1 MKMILFNQ
9 NPMITKLLESVSK
22 KLELSIENFNHYQEL
37 SVRLKEDPEW
47 LLIADDECLE
57 KLDQVDWLELKEII
71 SQNKNSVCMYKKGN
85 EAQPFLEGFEMKI
98 KKPFLPTEMLKV
110 LQKKL
115 GSDMSELEPSQ
126 NLDPT
131 QEVLETNWDELENL
145 GDLEALAKEE
155 PNNEEQLLPT
165 LDAQEEKEEVKETP
179 QKEEKPKDDETQEG
193 DETPKDEEVSKE
205 LETQEK
211 LEIPKEET
219 QEEQVKEQE
228 PIKEET
234 QEIKEEKQEE
244 TQDSPSAQELE
255 AMQELVKEIQENS
268 NENKEETQESAEIPQ
283 DKEIQEVVTE
293 KTQVQELE
301 VPKEKTQESAEALQ
315 ETQAH
320 ELEKQEIAETPQ
332 EKEKQ
337 EIAETPQEKE
347 KQEIAE
353 TPQEKEKQE
362 IAETPQEKEKQE
374 IAETPQEL
382 EIPQA
387 QEKETP
393 QEETQEKETPQEE
406 TQEKET
412 PQEETQ
418 EKETPQE
425 ETQET
430 ETQNQETPPK
440 VQEET
445 KEKTQEDNYESIEDI
460 PEPVMAKA
468 MGEELPFLNEAVAK
482 TPNNENDT
490 ETPKE
495 SDIKTS
501 QEKEESDKTSSPLEL
516 RLNLQDLLKSL
527 NQESLKSLLENKTL
541 SIKIT
546 LEDKKP
552 DA

>member
-37 SVRLKEDPEW
+37 SAHLKKDPEW

-98 KKPFLPTEMLKV
+98 KKPFLPTEVLKI

-115 GSDMSELEPSQ
+115 GSNASELEPSQ

-165 LDAQEEKEEVKETP
+165 LDVQEEKEEIKETPQEEKQEVKETP
-179 QKEEKPKDDETQEG
+179 QEEKPKDDETQES
-193 DETPKDEEVSKE
+193 ETPKDEEVSKE

-219 QEEQVKEQE
+219 QE
-228 PIKEET
+228 
-234 QEIKEEKQEE
+234 IKEEKQEK

-268 NENKEETQESAEIPQ
+268 NGQENKEETQESAEIPQ

-301 VPKEKTQESAEALQ
+301 IPKEKTQESAEVLQ

-320 ELEKQEIAETPQ
+320 EL
-332 EKEKQ
+332 
-337 EIAETPQEKE
+337 
-347 KQEIAE
+347 
-353 TPQEKEKQE
+353 
-362 IAETPQEKEKQE
+362 EKQE

-406 TQEKET
+406 TREIAETPQEKET
-412 PQEETQ
+412 L
-418 EKETPQE
+418 
-425 ETQET
+425 
-430 ETQNQETPPK
+430 
-440 VQEET
+440 
-445 KEKTQEDNYESIEDI
+445 KTQEDHYESIEDI

-482 TPNNENDT
+482 IPNNENDT

-495 SDIKTS
+495 SVTEISKNENATETP

-552 DA
+552 NA

>member
-22 KLELSIENFNHYQEL
+22 KLELPMENFNHYQEL
-37 SVRLKEDPEW
+37 SAHLKKDPEW
-47 LLIADDECLE
+47 ILIADDECLD

-71 SQNKNSVCMYKKGN
+71 SQNKNSVCMYKKGH

-98 KKPFLPTEMLKV
+98 KKPFLPTEVLKI
-110 LQKKL
+110 LQKRL
-115 GSDMSELEPSQ
+115 GFNASELEPNQ

-145 GDLEALAKEE
+145 GDLEALVQEE

-165 LDAQEEKEEVKETP
+165 LNDQEEKEEVKKEEKEEIKETP
-179 QKEEKPKDDETQEG
+179 QEEKPKDDETQEG

-211 LEIPKEET
+211 LEIPKEKT

-234 QEIKEEKQEE
+234 QEIKEEKQEK

-268 NENKEETQESAEIPQ
+268 NGQENKKETQETQETPQDMETQELEIPKEETQEVA
-283 DKEIQEVVTE
+283 E
-293 KTQVQELE
+293 KTQAQGLE
-301 VPKEKTQESAEALQ
+301 IPKEKTQESAEALQ

-332 EKEKQ
+332 EKE
-337 EIAETPQEKE
+337 TPQTQDEK
-347 KQEIAE
+347 
-353 TPQEKEKQE
+353 PQEDHY
-362 IAETPQEKEKQE
+362 ET
-374 IAETPQEL
+374 
-382 EIPQA
+382 
-387 QEKETP
+387 
-393 QEETQEKETPQEE
+393 
-406 TQEKET
+406 
-412 PQEETQ
+412 
-418 EKETPQE
+418 
-425 ETQET
+425 
-430 ETQNQETPPK
+430 
-440 VQEET
+440 
-445 KEKTQEDNYESIEDI
+445 IEDI

-495 SDIKTS
+495 SVTETS
-501 QEKEESDKTSSPLEL
+501 KNENNTETPQEKEESDKTSSPLEL
-516 RLNLQDLLKSL
+516 HLNLQDLLKSL

-552 DA
+552 NA

>member
-22 KLELSIENFNHYQEL
+22 KLELPMENFNHYQEL
-37 SVRLKEDPEW
+37 SAHLKKDPEW

-57 KLDQVDWLELKEII
+57 KLDQADWLELKEII

-98 KKPFLPTEMLKV
+98 KKPFLPTEVLKI

-115 GSDMSELEPSQ
+115 GSNASELEPSQ

-145 GDLEALAKEE
+145 GDLEALVQEE

-165 LDAQEEKEEVKETP
+165 LDAQEEKEEVKQEEKETP
-179 QKEEKPKDDETQEG
+179 QKEKEEIKQEEKETPQKEKEEIKETPQEEEKPKDDETQEG
-193 DETPKDEEVSKE
+193 ETPKDEEVSKE

-228 PIKEET
+228 PIKKET
-234 QEIKEEKQEE
+234 QEIKEEKQEK

-268 NENKEETQESAEIPQ
+268 NDQEDKKETQESAEIPQ

-293 KTQVQELE
+293 KTQAQELE
-301 VPKEKTQESAEALQ
+301 IPKEKTQESAEALQ

-332 EKEKQ
+332 DV
-337 EIAETPQEKE
+337 
-347 KQEIAE
+347 
-353 TPQEKEKQE
+353 
-362 IAETPQEKEKQE
+362 
-374 IAETPQEL
+374 
-382 EIPQA
+382 EIPQS

-393 QEETQEKETPQEE
+393 QEETQEKETPKDESMQESAQNL
-406 TQEKET
+406 QEKET

-418 EKETPQE
+418 E
-425 ETQET
+425 
-430 ETQNQETPPK
+430 
-440 VQEET
+440 
-445 KEKTQEDNYESIEDI
+445 DHYESIEDI

-482 TPNNENDT
+482 IPNNENDT
-490 ETPKE
+490 ETLKE
-495 SDIKTS
+495 SDIKTP

>member
-9 NPMITKLLESVSK
+9 NPMIEKLLESVSK

-37 SVRLKEDPEW
+37 SARLKKDPEW

-98 KKPFLPTEMLKV
+98 KKPFLPTEVLKI

-115 GSDMSELEPSQ
+115 GSNTSEPEPSQ

-179 QKEEKPKDDETQEG
+179 QEEEKEEIKEMPQEEEKPKDDETQEG
-193 DETPKDEEVSKE
+193 ETSKDGEVSKE

-219 QEEQVKEQE
+219 QEEVKEEIKEEVQE
-228 PIKEET
+228 EVKEET

-268 NENKEETQESAEIPQ
+268 NENKEETQENAEIPQ

-293 KTQVQELE
+293 KTQAQELE
-301 VPKEKTQESAEALQ
+301 IPKEKAQESAEALQ

-337 EIAETPQEKE
+337 EDTETPQDV
-347 KQEIAE
+347 EI
-353 TPQEKEKQE
+353 PQSQEKETQE
-362 IAETPQEKEKQE
+362 TQEVVTKKTQV
-374 IAETPQEL
+374 
-382 EIPQA
+382 

-393 QEETQEKETPQEE
+393 
-406 TQEKET
+406 
-412 PQEETQ
+412 
-418 EKETPQE
+418 
-425 ETQET
+425 
-430 ETQNQETPPK
+430 
-440 VQEET
+440 
-445 KEKTQEDNYESIEDI
+445 KTQEDHYESIEDI

-482 TPNNENDT
+482 IPNNENDT

-495 SDIKTS
+495 SVTETS
-501 QEKEESDKTSSPLEL
+501 KNENDTETPQGKEESDKTSSPLEL
-516 RLNLQDLLKSL
+516 CLNLQDLLKNL

-552 DA
+552 NA

>member
-22 KLELSIENFNHYQEL
+22 KLELPMENFNHYQEL
-37 SVRLKEDPEW
+37 STRLKEDPEW

-71 SQNKNSVCMYKKGN
+71 SHNKNSVCMYKKGN

-115 GSDMSELEPSQ
+115 GSNASDLEPSQ

-155 PNNEEQLLPT
+155 PDNEEQLLPT
-165 LDAQEEKEEVKETP
+165 LNDQEEKEEIKEEVKETP
-179 QKEEKPKDDETQEG
+179 QEEEKPKDDETQEG
-193 DETPKDEEVSKE
+193 ETLKDKEVSKE
-205 LETQEK
+205 LEMQEELETPQTQEVA
-211 LEIPKEET
+211 ET
-219 QEEQVKEQE
+219 PQEQEQV
-228 PIKEET
+228 KEET
-234 QEIKEEKQEE
+234 QEIKEEKQEK
-244 TQDSPSAQELE
+244 TQDSPSVQELE

-268 NENKEETQESAEIPQ
+268 NGQENKEETQESAETPQ
-283 DKEIQEVVTE
+283 EEEI
-293 KTQVQELE
+293 
-301 VPKEKTQESAEALQ
+301 PKEKTQESTESLQ

-332 EKEKQ
+332 ELEIPKEEKQ

-347 KQEIAE
+347 M
-353 TPQEKEKQE
+353 
-362 IAETPQEKEKQE
+362 
-374 IAETPQEL
+374 QEL
-382 EIPQA
+382 
-387 QEKETP
+387 ETP
-393 QEETQEKETPQEE
+393 QEETQESAETPQDVENPQENAEIPQEE
-406 TQEKET
+406 AQEKET
-412 PQEETQ
+412 
-418 EKETPQE
+418 
-425 ETQET
+425 
-430 ETQNQETPPK
+430 
-440 VQEET
+440 
-445 KEKTQEDNYESIEDI
+445 QEDHQEDHYESIEDI

-468 MGEELPFLNEAVAK
+468 MGEELPFLNEATAK
-482 TPNNENDT
+482 IPNNENAT

-495 SDIKTS
+495 SDIKTP
-501 QEKEESDKTSSPLEL
+501 QEKEENDKTSSPLEL
-516 RLNLQDLLKSL
+516 RLNLQNLLKSL

>member
-9 NPMITKLLESVSK
+9 NPLITKLLESVSK
-22 KLELSIENFNHYQEL
+22 KLELPMENFNHYQEL
-37 SVRLKEDPEW
+37 SARLKKDPEW

-115 GSDMSELEPSQ
+115 GSNASELEPSQ

-165 LDAQEEKEEVKETP
+165 LNAQEIETPKEETQEEVKKEEVKEMQEEIKEKEKQEVAENP
-179 QKEEKPKDDETQEG
+179 QDEEKPKDDETQG
-193 DETPKDEEVSKE
+193 SVETPKDEEVSKE
-205 LETQEK
+205 LET
-211 LEIPKEET
+211 PKEEA
-219 QEEQVKEQE
+219 QEQE

-234 QEIKEEKQEE
+234 QEIKEEKQEK

-268 NENKEETQESAEIPQ
+268 NEDKKETQESAEISQ

-301 VPKEKTQESAEALQ
+301 IPKEKTQESAEALQ

-332 EKEKQ
+332 E
-337 EIAETPQEKE
+337 
-347 KQEIAE
+347 
-353 TPQEKEKQE
+353 
-362 IAETPQEKEKQE
+362 
-374 IAETPQEL
+374 L

-393 QEETQEKETPQEE
+393 KEETQETQEKETPQ
-406 TQEKET
+406 TQDEK
-412 PQEETQ
+412 PQE
-418 EKETPQE
+418 
-425 ETQET
+425 
-430 ETQNQETPPK
+430 
-440 VQEET
+440 
-445 KEKTQEDNYESIEDI
+445 DHYESIEDI

-468 MGEELPFLNEAVAK
+468 MGEELPFLNEAVVK

-495 SDIKTS
+495 SVTETS
-501 QEKEESDKTSSPLEL
+501 KNENATETPQEKEEIDKTSSPLEL

>member
-9 NPMITKLLESVSK
+9 NPMIAKLLESVSK
-22 KLELSIENFNHYQEL
+22 KLELPMENFNHYQEL
-37 SVRLKEDPEW
+37 SARLKKDPEW

-57 KLDQVDWLELKEII
+57 KLDQVDWLELKEIV

-85 EAQPFLEGFEMKI
+85 EAQPFLEGFEVKM
-98 KKPFLPTEMLKV
+98 KKPFLPTEVLKI

-115 GSDMSELEPSQ
+115 GSNISEPEPSQ

-179 QKEEKPKDDETQEG
+179 QEEKEEVKETPQEEKPKDNETQES
-193 DETPKDEEVSKE
+193 EIPKDEEVSKE
-205 LETQEK
+205 LETQE
-211 LEIPKEET
+211 EVKEEIKEKT
-219 QEEQVKEQE
+219 QEQE

-234 QEIKEEKQEE
+234 QENKEEKQEK
-244 TQDSPSAQELE
+244 TQDSPSTQELE

-268 NENKEETQESAEIPQ
+268 NKDKKETQENAEIPQ

-293 KTQVQELE
+293 KTQAQELE
-301 VPKEKTQESAEALQ
+301 VPKEKTQESTEALQ
-315 ETQAH
+315 ETQAN

-332 EKEKQ
+332 DV
-337 EIAETPQEKE
+337 
-347 KQEIAE
+347 
-353 TPQEKEKQE
+353 
-362 IAETPQEKEKQE
+362 
-374 IAETPQEL
+374 
-382 EIPQA
+382 EIPQV

-393 QEETQEKETPQEE
+393 QEETQEIAETP
-406 TQEKET
+406 QEKET
-412 PQEETQ
+412 PQTQ
-418 EKETPQE
+418 DEKPQE
-425 ETQET
+425 
-430 ETQNQETPPK
+430 
-440 VQEET
+440 
-445 KEKTQEDNYESIEDI
+445 DHYESIEDI

-482 TPNNENDT
+482 TPNNENAT

-495 SDIKTS
+495 SVTETP
-501 QEKEESDKTSSPLEL
+501 QENAKNPQKSDKTSSPLEL

-541 SIKIT
+541 SIKIA

-552 DA
+552 NA

>member
-22 KLELSIENFNHYQEL
+22 KLELSMENFNHYQEL
-37 SVRLKEDPEW
+37 SARLKKDPEW

-85 EAQPFLEGFEMKI
+85 EVQPFLEGFEMKI

-115 GSDMSELEPSQ
+115 GSNASELEPSQ

-165 LDAQEEKEEVKETP
+165 LDVQEEKEEIKEMP
-179 QKEEKPKDDETQEG
+179 QEEEKPKDDETQES
-193 DETPKDEEVSKE
+193 ETPKDEEVSKE

-228 PIKEET
+228 PIKEEM
-234 QEIKEEKQEE
+234 QEIKEEKQEK

-268 NENKEETQESAEIPQ
+268 NGQENKKETQESAEIPQ

-293 KTQVQELE
+293 KTQAQELE
-301 VPKEKTQESAEALQ
+301 IPKEKTQEN
-315 ETQAH
+315 
-320 ELEKQEIAETPQ
+320 AETPQ

-337 EIAETPQEKE
+337 ENAETPQEKE
-347 KQEIAE
+347 KQED
-353 TPQEKEKQE
+353 TG
-362 IAETPQEKEKQE
+362 
-374 IAETPQEL
+374 TPQEL
-382 EIPQA
+382 EIPQVQEKETQETQEVVTEKTQV

-393 QEETQEKETPQEE
+393 
-406 TQEKET
+406 
-412 PQEETQ
+412 
-418 EKETPQE
+418 
-425 ETQET
+425 
-430 ETQNQETPPK
+430 
-440 VQEET
+440 
-445 KEKTQEDNYESIEDI
+445 KTQEDHYESIEDI

-495 SDIKTS
+495 SDIKTPQEKEES
-501 QEKEESDKTSSPLEL
+501 TEFPQEKEESDKTSSPLEL

>member
-22 KLELSIENFNHYQEL
+22 KLELPIENFNHYQEL
-37 SVRLKEDPEW
+37 SAHLKKDPEW

-85 EAQPFLEGFEMKI
+85 EVQPFLEGFEMKI

-115 GSDMSELEPSQ
+115 GSNISELEPSQ

-131 QEVLETNWDELENL
+131 QEVLETNWDELESL

-155 PNNEEQLLPT
+155 PDNEEQLLPT
-165 LDAQEEKEEVKETP
+165 LDAQEEKEEIKETPQEEKEEVKETP
-179 QKEEKPKDDETQEG
+179 QKEEKPKDDETQES
-193 DETPKDEEVSKE
+193 EIPKDEEVSKE

-219 QEEQVKEQE
+219 QEEVKEE
-228 PIKEET
+228 IKEET
-234 QEIKEEKQEE
+234 QENKEEKQEE

-268 NENKEETQESAEIPQ
+268 NGQENKEKTQESAEIPQ

-293 KTQVQELE
+293 KTQAQELE
-301 VPKEKTQESAEALQ
+301 IPKEKTQESAEALQ
-315 ETQAH
+315 ETQAQ
-320 ELEKQEIAETPQ
+320 ELEKQENAETPQ

-337 EIAETPQEKE
+337 EDTG
-347 KQEIAE
+347 
-353 TPQEKEKQE
+353 
-362 IAETPQEKEKQE
+362 
-374 IAETPQEL
+374 TPQEL
-382 EIPQA
+382 EIPQ
-387 QEKETP
+387 
-393 QEETQEKETPQEE
+393 TQEKETPQEE

-412 PQEETQ
+412 PQTQ
-418 EKETPQE
+418 DEKPQE
-425 ETQET
+425 
-430 ETQNQETPPK
+430 
-440 VQEET
+440 
-445 KEKTQEDNYESIEDI
+445 DHYESIEDI

-482 TPNNENDT
+482 IPNNENDT

-495 SDIKTS
+495 SDIKTP

-552 DA
+552 NA

>member
-22 KLELSIENFNHYQEL
+22 KLELPMENFNHYQEL
-37 SVRLKEDPEW
+37 SARLKEDPEW
-47 LLIADDECLE
+47 ILIADDECLE
-57 KLDQVDWLELKEII
+57 KLDQVDWLELKETI

-85 EAQPFLEGFEMKI
+85 EAQPFLEGFEMKM
-98 KKPFLPTEMLKV
+98 KKPFLPTEVLKI

-115 GSDMSELEPSQ
+115 SSNASELEPSQ

-165 LDAQEEKEEVKETP
+165 LNDQEIKEEEKEEVKETP
-179 QKEEKPKDDETQEG
+179 QEEEKPKDDETQEG
-193 DETPKDEEVSKE
+193 ETLKDEEVSKE
-205 LETQEK
+205 LEMQE
-211 LEIPKEET
+211 EVKEE
-219 QEEQVKEQE
+219 E

-234 QEIKEEKQEE
+234 QEIKEEKQEK
-244 TQDSPSAQELE
+244 TQDSPSVQELE

-268 NENKEETQESAEIPQ
+268 NEDKKETQESTETPQEEEIQEETQEAVTETPQTQESTEIPQ
-283 DKEIQEVVTE
+283 DVENQEN
-293 KTQVQELE
+293 
-301 VPKEKTQESAEALQ
+301 AEALQ

-332 EKEKQ
+332 E
-337 EIAETPQEKE
+337 
-347 KQEIAE
+347 
-353 TPQEKEKQE
+353 
-362 IAETPQEKEKQE
+362 
-374 IAETPQEL
+374 L
-382 EIPQA
+382 EIPQV

-393 QEETQEKETPQEE
+393 QEETQEVQE

-412 PQEETQ
+412 PQTQ
-418 EKETPQE
+418 DEKPQE
-425 ETQET
+425 DHYET
-430 ETQNQETPPK
+430 
-440 VQEET
+440 
-445 KEKTQEDNYESIEDI
+445 IEDI

-468 MGEELPFLNEAVAK
+468 MGEELPFLNEAVAETPNSENATETLKESGIK
-482 TPNNENDT
+482 TP
-490 ETPKE
+490 
-495 SDIKTS
+495 

-516 RLNLQDLLKSL
+516 HLNLQDLLKSL

-552 DA
+552 NA

>member
-1 MKMILFNQ
+1 MKTILFNQ

-37 SVRLKEDPEW
+37 SARLKKDPEW

-57 KLDQVDWLELKEII
+57 KLDQVDWLELKETI

-85 EAQPFLEGFEMKI
+85 EKQPFLEGFEMKI
-98 KKPFLPTEMLKV
+98 KKPFLPTEVLKI

-115 GSDMSELEPSQ
+115 GSNASELEPSQ

-131 QEVLETNWDELENL
+131 QEVLETNWDELESL

-165 LDAQEEKEEVKETP
+165 LNTQEEAQEKEIKEEKQEVKETP
-179 QKEEKPKDDETQEG
+179 QEEKPKDDETQES
-193 DETPKDEEVSKE
+193 ETPKDEEVSKE

-211 LEIPKEET
+211 LEIPKEEV
-219 QEEQVKEQE
+219 QEEVKEE
-228 PIKEET
+228 IKEET
-234 QEIKEEKQEE
+234 QENKEEKQEE

-268 NENKEETQESAEIPQ
+268 NGQENKEKTQESAEIPQ

-293 KTQVQELE
+293 KTQAQELE
-301 VPKEKTQESAEALQ
+301 IPKEKTQESTESLQ

-332 EKEKQ
+332 E
-337 EIAETPQEKE
+337 
-347 KQEIAE
+347 
-353 TPQEKEKQE
+353 
-362 IAETPQEKEKQE
+362 
-374 IAETPQEL
+374 L
-382 EIPQA
+382 EIPQS

-393 QEETQEKETPQEE
+393 QEETQEKETPQ
-406 TQEKET
+406 TQDEK
-412 PQEETQ
+412 PQE
-418 EKETPQE
+418 
-425 ETQET
+425 
-430 ETQNQETPPK
+430 
-440 VQEET
+440 
-445 KEKTQEDNYESIEDI
+445 DHYESIEDI

-468 MGEELPFLNEAVAK
+468 MGEELPFLNESVAK
-482 TPNNENDT
+482 IPNNENDT

-495 SDIKTS
+495 NGTETS
-501 QEKEESDKTSSPLEL
+501 KNENATETPQEKKESDKTSSPLEL

>member
-9 NPMITKLLESVSK
+9 NPMIAKLLESVSK

-37 SVRLKEDPEW
+37 SARLKGDPEW

-85 EAQPFLEGFEMKI
+85 ESQPFLEGFEMKI
-98 KKPFLPTEMLKV
+98 KKPFLPTEVLKI

-115 GSDMSELEPSQ
+115 GSNASELEPSQ

-131 QEVLETNWDELENL
+131 QEILETNWDELENL
-145 GDLEALAKEE
+145 GDLEALVKEE

-165 LDAQEEKEEVKETP
+165 LNDQEEKEEIKETP
-179 QKEEKPKDDETQEG
+179 QKEEKPKDDETQES
-193 DETPKDEEVSKE
+193 ETPKDEEVSKE

-219 QEEQVKEQE
+219 QEQE

-268 NENKEETQESAEIPQ
+268 NGQENKEKTQESAEIPQ

-293 KTQVQELE
+293 KTQAQELE
-301 VPKEKTQESAEALQ
+301 IPKEKTQESAEALQ
-315 ETQAH
+315 ETQAQELEIPKEKTQESAEALQETQAQ
-320 ELEKQEIAETPQ
+320 ELEKQENAETPQ

-337 EIAETPQEKE
+337 EDTG
-347 KQEIAE
+347 
-353 TPQEKEKQE
+353 
-362 IAETPQEKEKQE
+362 
-374 IAETPQEL
+374 TPQEL
-382 EIPQA
+382 EIPQV
-387 QEKETP
+387 
-393 QEETQEKETPQEE
+393 
-406 TQEKET
+406 
-412 PQEETQ
+412 Q

-430 ETQNQETPPK
+430 QEKEMPQTQD
-440 VQEET
+440 
-445 KEKTQEDNYESIEDI
+445 EKPQEDHYESIEDI

-495 SDIKTS
+495 SVTETS
-501 QEKEESDKTSSPLEL
+501 KNENATETPQEKEESDKTSSPLEL

-552 DA
+552 NA

>member
-22 KLELSIENFNHYQEL
+22 KLELSMEDFNRYQEL
-37 SVRLKEDPEW
+37 STRLKEEPEW
-47 LLIADDECLE
+47 ILIADDECLE

-98 KKPFLPTEMLKV
+98 KKPFLPTEILKI

-115 GSDMSELEPSQ
+115 GSNMSELEPSQ

-145 GDLEALAKEE
+145 GDLEALTQEE

-165 LDAQEEKEEVKETP
+165 LNAQEEKEEIKEEEKEEIKETP
-179 QKEEKPKDDETQEG
+179 QEEEKPKDDETQEG
-193 DETPKDEEVSKE
+193 ETLKDEEVSKE
-205 LETQEK
+205 LETQEES
-211 LEIPKEET
+211 EISEEET
-219 QEEQVKEQE
+219 QEQVKEQE

-234 QEIKEEKQEE
+234 QENKEEKQEK

-268 NENKEETQESAEIPQ
+268 NGQEDKKETQESTETQQETPQ
-283 DKEIQEVVTE
+283 DIE
-293 KTQVQELE
+293 VQE
-301 VPKEKTQESAEALQ
+301 S
-315 ETQAH
+315 
-320 ELEKQEIAETPQ
+320 AETPQ
-332 EKEKQ
+332 E
-337 EIAETPQEKE
+337 TPQK
-347 KQEIAE
+347 
-353 TPQEKEKQE
+353 
-362 IAETPQEKEKQE
+362 
-374 IAETPQEL
+374 L
-382 EIPQA
+382 EA
-387 QEKETP
+387 QK
-393 QEETQEKETPQEE
+393 
-406 TQEKET
+406 
-412 PQEETQ
+412 
-418 EKETPQE
+418 
-425 ETQET
+425 
-430 ETQNQETPPK
+430 
-440 VQEET
+440 
-445 KEKTQEDNYESIEDI
+445 DHYESIEDI
-460 PEPVMAKA
+460 PEPVMAQA
-468 MGEELPFLNEAVAK
+468 MGEELPFLNESVAK

-495 SDIKTS
+495 SVIKTP

-516 RLNLQDLLKSL
+516 HLNLQDLLKSL

>member
-9 NPMITKLLESVSK
+9 NPMIAKLLESVSK

-37 SVRLKEDPEW
+37 SAHLKKDPEW

-115 GSDMSELEPSQ
+115 GSNASELEPSQ

-145 GDLEALAKEE
+145 GDLETLAKEE

-165 LDAQEEKEEVKETP
+165 LNDQEEKEEVKETP
-179 QKEEKPKDDETQEG
+179 QEEKKPKDDETQES
-193 DETPKDEEVSKE
+193 ETPKDKEVSKE
-205 LETQEK
+205 LETQEN
-211 LEIPKEET
+211 
-219 QEEQVKEQE
+219 
-228 PIKEET
+228 
-234 QEIKEEKQEE
+234 KEEKQEK
-244 TQDSPSAQELE
+244 TQDSPSTQELE

-268 NENKEETQESAEIPQ
+268 NGQENKEETQESAEIPQ

-293 KTQVQELE
+293 KTQAQELE
-301 VPKEKTQESAEALQ
+301 IPKEKTQESAEALQ

-332 EKEKQ
+332 DV
-337 EIAETPQEKE
+337 
-347 KQEIAE
+347 
-353 TPQEKEKQE
+353 
-362 IAETPQEKEKQE
+362 
-374 IAETPQEL
+374 

-387 QEKETP
+387 QEKETL
-393 QEETQEKETPQEE
+393 
-406 TQEKET
+406 
-412 PQEETQ
+412 
-418 EKETPQE
+418 
-425 ETQET
+425 
-430 ETQNQETPPK
+430 
-440 VQEET
+440 
-445 KEKTQEDNYESIEDI
+445 KTQEDHYESIEDI
-460 PEPVMAKA
+460 PEPVMAKV
-468 MGEELPFLNEAVAK
+468 MGEELPFLNEAVAE
-482 TPNNENDT
+482 TPNSENAT

-495 SDIKTS
+495 SVTEISKNENATETP
-501 QEKEESDKTSSPLEL
+501 QEKEGSDKTSNPLEL
-516 RLNLQDLLKSL
+516 HLNLQDLLKSL

-552 DA
+552 NA

>member
-22 KLELSIENFNHYQEL
+22 KLELSMEDFNRYQEL
-37 SVRLKEDPEW
+37 STRLKEEPEW
-47 LLIADDECLE
+47 ILIADDECLE

-98 KKPFLPTEMLKV
+98 KKPFLPTEVLKI

-115 GSDMSELEPSQ
+115 GSNASELEPSQ

-145 GDLEALAKEE
+145 GDLEALVQEE

-165 LDAQEEKEEVKETP
+165 LNAQEEKEEVKEEVKETP
-179 QKEEKPKDDETQEG
+179 QEEEKPKDDEIQEG
-193 DETPKDEEVSKE
+193 ETLKDEEVSKE
-205 LETQEK
+205 LETQEE

-219 QEEQVKEQE
+219 QEQAKEQE
-228 PIKEET
+228 PIKEETQEEIKEET
-234 QEIKEEKQEE
+234 QEIKEEKQEK

-268 NENKEETQESAEIPQ
+268 NGQEDKKETQE
-283 DKEIQEVVTE
+283 KE
-293 KTQVQELE
+293 
-301 VPKEKTQESAEALQ
+301 TQENA
-315 ETQAH
+315 
-320 ELEKQEIAETPQ
+320 
-332 EKEKQ
+332 
-337 EIAETPQEKE
+337 
-347 KQEIAE
+347 
-353 TPQEKEKQE
+353 
-362 IAETPQEKEKQE
+362 
-374 IAETPQEL
+374 

-387 QEKETP
+387 QEKETQELEIP
-393 QEETQEKETPQEE
+393 KEETQESAETPQETPQEGTE
-406 TQEKET
+406 TPQEKET
-412 PQEETQ
+412 
-418 EKETPQE
+418 
-425 ETQET
+425 
-430 ETQNQETPPK
+430 
-440 VQEET
+440 
-445 KEKTQEDNYESIEDI
+445 QEDHYESIEDI

-468 MGEELPFLNEAVAK
+468 MGEELPFLNESVAK
-482 TPNNENDT
+482 IPNNENDT

-495 SDIKTS
+495 SVIKTP
-501 QEKEESDKTSSPLEL
+501 QEKEESTETPKESDKTSSPLEL

-552 DA
+552 NA

>member
-22 KLELSIENFNHYQEL
+22 KLELSMQDFNRYQEL
-37 SVRLKEDPEW
+37 STRLKEEPEW
-47 LLIADDECLE
+47 ILIADDECLE

-71 SQNKNSVCMYKKGN
+71 SQNKNGVCMYKKGN

-115 GSDMSELEPSQ
+115 GSNASELEPSQ

-145 GDLEALAKEE
+145 GDLEALVQEE

-165 LDAQEEKEEVKETP
+165 LNDQEEKEEVKEEVKETP
-179 QKEEKPKDDETQEG
+179 QEEEKPKEETQEN
-193 DETPKDEEVSKE
+193 ETLKDEEVSKE
-205 LETQEK
+205 LETQE
-211 LEIPKEET
+211 EVKEET
-219 QEEQVKEQE
+219 QEDQAKEQE

-234 QEIKEEKQEE
+234 QEIKEEKQEK

-268 NENKEETQESAEIPQ
+268 NGQEDKKETQESAETPQ
-283 DKEIQEVVTE
+283 DV
-293 KTQVQELE
+293 
-301 VPKEKTQESAEALQ
+301 
-315 ETQAH
+315 
-320 ELEKQEIAETPQ
+320 
-332 EKEKQ
+332 
-337 EIAETPQEKE
+337 
-347 KQEIAE
+347 
-353 TPQEKEKQE
+353 
-362 IAETPQEKEKQE
+362 
-374 IAETPQEL
+374 

-387 QEKETP
+387 QEKETQESAETP
-393 QEETQEKETPQEE
+393 QEKETQELEIPKEETQE
-406 TQEKET
+406 
-412 PQEETQ
+412 
-418 EKETPQE
+418 
-425 ETQET
+425 
-430 ETQNQETPPK
+430 
-440 VQEET
+440 
-445 KEKTQEDNYESIEDI
+445 DHYESIEDI

-468 MGEELPFLNEAVAK
+468 MGEELPFLNESVAK
-482 TPNNENDT
+482 TPNNENDIK
-490 ETPKE
+490 TPKE
-495 SDIKTS
+495 SDIKTP

>member
-22 KLELSIENFNHYQEL
+22 KLELSMEDFNRYQEL
-37 SVRLKEDPEW
+37 STCLKEEPEW
-47 LLIADDECLE
+47 ILIADDECLE

-98 KKPFLPTEMLKV
+98 KKPFLPTEVLKV

-115 GSDMSELEPSQ
+115 GSNMSELEPSQ

-145 GDLEALAKEE
+145 GDLKALVQEE

-165 LDAQEEKEEVKETP
+165 LNNQKEKEEVKEEEKEEVKETP
-179 QKEEKPKDDETQEG
+179 QEEKPKDDEIQEG
-193 DETPKDEEVSKE
+193 ETLKDEEVSKE
-205 LETQEK
+205 LETQEE

-219 QEEQVKEQE
+219 QEIKEEKQEKTQEEVKEETQEQVKEQE

-234 QEIKEEKQEE
+234 QEIKEEKQEK
-244 TQDSPSAQELE
+244 TQDSPSTQELE

-268 NENKEETQESAEIPQ
+268 NGQEDKKETQEIKEEKQEKTQ
-283 DKEIQEVVTE
+283 DSPSTQELEAMQELVKEIQENSNG
-293 KTQVQELE
+293 QEDK
-301 VPKEKTQESAEALQ
+301 KETQEN
-315 ETQAH
+315 T
-320 ELEKQEIAETPQ
+320 ETPQ

-337 EIAETPQEKE
+337 ELEKQEKTQESAETPQDVETPQEKE
-347 KQEIAE
+347 
-353 TPQEKEKQE
+353 
-362 IAETPQEKEKQE
+362 
-374 IAETPQEL
+374 
-382 EIPQA
+382 
-387 QEKETP
+387 
-393 QEETQEKETPQEE
+393 
-406 TQEKET
+406 
-412 PQEETQ
+412 
-418 EKETPQE
+418 
-425 ETQET
+425 
-430 ETQNQETPPK
+430 
-440 VQEET
+440 
-445 KEKTQEDNYESIEDI
+445 TQEDHYESIEDI
-460 PEPVMAKA
+460 PEPVMAQA

-482 TPNNENDT
+482 IPNNENDT

-495 SDIKTS
+495 SVIKTP
-501 QEKEESDKTSSPLEL
+501 QEKGESDKTSSPLEL

-541 SIKIT
+541 NIKIT

>member
-9 NPMITKLLESVSK
+9 NPMIEKLLESVSK

-37 SVRLKEDPEW
+37 SACLKGDPEW

-115 GSDMSELEPSQ
+115 GSNTSELEPSQ

-165 LDAQEEKEEVKETP
+165 LDVQEEKEEVKQEEKEEVKQEEKEEVKETP
-179 QKEEKPKDDETQEG
+179 QEEEKPKDDETQEG
-193 DETPKDEEVSKE
+193 ETPKDEEVSKE
-205 LETQEK
+205 LETQEQVK
-211 LEIPKEET
+211 EEIKEET
-219 QEEQVKEQE
+219 QKEVKEEIKEETQEQE

-234 QEIKEEKQEE
+234 QENKEEKQEE

-268 NENKEETQESAEIPQ
+268 NDQENKKETQETQETQENAETPQ
-283 DKEIQEVVTE
+283 DIET
-293 KTQVQELE
+293 QELE
-301 VPKEKTQESAEALQ
+301 IPKEKTQESAEALQ

-337 EIAETPQEKE
+337 EIAETPQE
-347 KQEIAE
+347 
-353 TPQEKEKQE
+353 
-362 IAETPQEKEKQE
+362 
-374 IAETPQEL
+374 
-382 EIPQA
+382 
-387 QEKETP
+387 ETP
-393 QEETQEKETPQEE
+393 QEETQEKETP
-406 TQEKET
+406 KA
-412 PQEETQ
+412 
-418 EKETPQE
+418 
-425 ETQET
+425 
-430 ETQNQETPPK
+430 
-440 VQEET
+440 
-445 KEKTQEDNYESIEDI
+445 QEDHYESIEDI

-468 MGEELPFLNEAVAK
+468 MGEELPFLNESVAK
-482 TPNNENDT
+482 IPNNENDT

-495 SDIKTS
+495 SDIKTP

-552 DA
+552 NA

>member
-22 KLELSIENFNHYQEL
+22 KLELPMENFNHYQEL
-37 SVRLKEDPEW
+37 SARLKKDPEW

-98 KKPFLPTEMLKV
+98 KKPFLPTEVLKI

-165 LDAQEEKEEVKETP
+165 LDVQEEKEEIKETL
-179 QKEEKPKDDETQEG
+179 QKEEKPKDDETQES
-193 DETPKDEEVSKE
+193 ETPKDEEVSKE

-219 QEEQVKEQE
+219 QEN
-228 PIKEET
+228 
-234 QEIKEEKQEE
+234 KEEKQEK
-244 TQDSPSAQELE
+244 TQDSPSVQELE

-268 NENKEETQESAEIPQ
+268 NGQEDKEETQENAEIPQ

-301 VPKEKTQESAEALQ
+301 IPKEKTQESAEALQ
-315 ETQAH
+315 ETQAQ
-320 ELEKQEIAETPQ
+320 ELEKQENAETPQ
-332 EKEKQ
+332 D
-337 EIAETPQEKE
+337 I
-347 KQEIAE
+347 
-353 TPQEKEKQE
+353 
-362 IAETPQEKEKQE
+362 
-374 IAETPQEL
+374 

-393 QEETQEKETPQEE
+393 QEETQE
-406 TQEKET
+406 
-412 PQEETQ
+412 
-418 EKETPQE
+418 
-425 ETQET
+425 
-430 ETQNQETPPK
+430 
-440 VQEET
+440 
-445 KEKTQEDNYESIEDI
+445 DHYESIEDI

-482 TPNNENDT
+482 IPNNENDT

-495 SDIKTS
+495 SDIKTPQEKEES
-501 QEKEESDKTSSPLEL
+501 TETPQEKEESDKTSSPLEL

>member
-22 KLELSIENFNHYQEL
+22 KLELPMENFNHYQEL
-37 SVRLKEDPEW
+37 SVRLKKDPEW

-85 EAQPFLEGFEMKI
+85 EAQPFLEGFEMKM
-98 KKPFLPTEMLKV
+98 KKPFLPTEVLKI

-115 GSDMSELEPSQ
+115 GSTASELEPSQ

-145 GDLEALAKEE
+145 GDLEALVQEE

-165 LDAQEEKEEVKETP
+165 LDAQEEKEEIKEEVKETP
-179 QKEEKPKDDETQEG
+179 QEEERPKDDETQEG
-193 DETPKDEEVSKE
+193 ETLKDKEISKE
-205 LETQEK
+205 LEMQE
-211 LEIPKEET
+211 EVKEET

-234 QEIKEEKQEE
+234 QEEVKEETQENKEEKQEK

-268 NENKEETQESAEIPQ
+268 NGQEDKKETQESTETPQEEEAQELEIPKEEIQEETQEN
-283 DKEIQEVVTE
+283 
-293 KTQVQELE
+293 
-301 VPKEKTQESAEALQ
+301 
-315 ETQAH
+315 
-320 ELEKQEIAETPQ
+320 AETPQ
-332 EKEKQ
+332 E
-337 EIAETPQEKE
+337 T
-347 KQEIAE
+347 
-353 TPQEKEKQE
+353 
-362 IAETPQEKEKQE
+362 
-374 IAETPQEL
+374 L
-382 EIPQA
+382 
-387 QEKETP
+387 QEKET
-393 QEETQEKETPQEE
+393 
-406 TQEKET
+406 
-412 PQEETQ
+412 
-418 EKETPQE
+418 
-425 ETQET
+425 
-430 ETQNQETPPK
+430 
-440 VQEET
+440 
-445 KEKTQEDNYESIEDI
+445 QEDHYESIEDI

-468 MGEELPFLNEAVAK
+468 MGEELPFLNESVAK
-482 TPNNENDT
+482 IPNNENDT

-495 SDIKTS
+495 SDIKTP

-541 SIKIT
+541 SIKIA

>member
-9 NPMITKLLESVSK
+9 NPMIAKLLESVSK

-37 SVRLKEDPEW
+37 SARLKKDPEW

-57 KLDQVDWLELKEII
+57 KLDQVDWLELKETI

-85 EAQPFLEGFEMKI
+85 EAQPFLEGFEMKM
-98 KKPFLPTEMLKV
+98 KKPFLPTEVLKI

-115 GSDMSELEPSQ
+115 GSNINELEPSQ

-165 LDAQEEKEEVKETP
+165 LDAQEEKEEIKETP
-179 QKEEKPKDDETQEG
+179 QEEEKPKDDETQES
-193 DETPKDEEVSKE
+193 ETPKDEEVSKE

-228 PIKEET
+228 PIKEEM
-234 QEIKEEKQEE
+234 QEIKEEKQEK

-268 NENKEETQESAEIPQ
+268 NGQENKKETQESAEIPQ

-293 KTQVQELE
+293 KTQAQELE
-301 VPKEKTQESAEALQ
+301 IPKEKTQEN
-315 ETQAH
+315 
-320 ELEKQEIAETPQ
+320 AETPQ

-337 EIAETPQEKE
+337 ENAETPQEKE
-347 KQEIAE
+347 KQED
-353 TPQEKEKQE
+353 TG
-362 IAETPQEKEKQE
+362 
-374 IAETPQEL
+374 TPQEL
-382 EIPQA
+382 EIPQVQEKETQETQEVVTEKTQV

-393 QEETQEKETPQEE
+393 
-406 TQEKET
+406 
-412 PQEETQ
+412 
-418 EKETPQE
+418 
-425 ETQET
+425 
-430 ETQNQETPPK
+430 
-440 VQEET
+440 
-445 KEKTQEDNYESIEDI
+445 KTQEDHYESIEDI

-495 SDIKTS
+495 SDIKTPQEKEES
-501 QEKEESDKTSSPLEL
+501 TEFPQEKEESDKTSSPLEL
-516 RLNLQDLLKSL
+516 HLNLQDLLKSL

-546 LEDKKP
+546 LEDKNP
-552 DA
+552 HA

>member
-9 NPMITKLLESVSK
+9 NPMIAKLLESVSK

-37 SVRLKEDPEW
+37 SARLKEDPEW
-47 LLIADDECLE
+47 ILIADDECLE
-57 KLDQVDWLELKEII
+57 KLDQVDWLELKETI

-85 EAQPFLEGFEMKI
+85 EAQPFLEGFEVKI

-115 GSDMSELEPSQ
+115 GSNASELEPSQ

-145 GDLEALAKEE
+145 GDLEVLAQEE

-165 LDAQEEKEEVKETP
+165 LDVQEEKEEVKETP
-179 QKEEKPKDDETQEG
+179 QEEEKEEVKEMPQEEEKPKDDETQEG
-193 DETPKDEEVSKE
+193 ETPKDEEVSKG

-211 LEIPKEET
+211 LEIPKEKT
-219 QEEQVKEQE
+219 QEQE

-268 NENKEETQESAEIPQ
+268 NENKKETQELGIPKEETQENAEIPQ
-283 DKEIQEVVTE
+283 KEDQEKETQENAETPQEEEIQEETQEAVTG
-293 KTQVQELE
+293 TPQ
-301 VPKEKTQESAEALQ
+301 TQES
-315 ETQAH
+315 T
-320 ELEKQEIAETPQ
+320 ETPQ
-332 EKEKQ
+332 EKE
-337 EIAETPQEKE
+337 TPQ
-347 KQEIAE
+347 
-353 TPQEKEKQE
+353 
-362 IAETPQEKEKQE
+362 
-374 IAETPQEL
+374 
-382 EIPQA
+382 
-387 QEKETP
+387 
-393 QEETQEKETPQEE
+393 TQEKETPKDEN
-406 TQEKET
+406 TQESVQNLQEKEIQKAQDET
-412 PQEETQ
+412 PQE
-418 EKETPQE
+418 
-425 ETQET
+425 
-430 ETQNQETPPK
+430 
-440 VQEET
+440 
-445 KEKTQEDNYESIEDI
+445 DHYESIEDI

-482 TPNNENDT
+482 IPNNENDT

-495 SDIKTS
+495 SDIKTP

-552 DA
+552 NA

>member
-9 NPMITKLLESVSK
+9 NPMIAKLLESVSK
-22 KLELSIENFNHYQEL
+22 KLELSMENFNHYQEL
-37 SVRLKEDPEW
+37 SAHLKKDPEW

-71 SQNKNSVCMYKKGN
+71 SHNKNSVCMYKKGN

-115 GSDMSELEPSQ
+115 GSNASELEPSQ

-165 LDAQEEKEEVKETP
+165 LNAQEEKEEVKQEEKETP
-179 QKEEKPKDDETQEG
+179 QEEKEEIKETPQEEEKPKDDETQEG
-193 DETPKDEEVSKE
+193 DEAPKDEEVSKE

-219 QEEQVKEQE
+219 QKEVKEEIKEETQEQE

-234 QEIKEEKQEE
+234 HEEVKEEIKEE
-244 TQDSPSAQELE
+244 TQDSPSVQELE

-268 NENKEETQESAEIPQ
+268 NKDKKETQESAEIPQ

-301 VPKEKTQESAEALQ
+301 IPKEKTQESAEALQ
-315 ETQAH
+315 ETQA
-320 ELEKQEIAETPQ
+320 
-332 EKEKQ
+332 
-337 EIAETPQEKE
+337 
-347 KQEIAE
+347 
-353 TPQEKEKQE
+353 
-362 IAETPQEKEKQE
+362 
-374 IAETPQEL
+374 QEL
-382 EIPQA
+382 
-387 QEKETP
+387 
-393 QEETQEKETPQEE
+393 
-406 TQEKET
+406 
-412 PQEETQ
+412 
-418 EKETPQE
+418 ETPQE

-430 ETQNQETPPK
+430 QKKETP
-440 VQEET
+440 QT
-445 KEKTQEDNYESIEDI
+445 QDEKPQEDHYESIEDI

-495 SDIKTS
+495 SVTETPKNENATETPKES
-501 QEKEESDKTSSPLEL
+501 VTETPKNENATETPQEKEESDKTSSPLEL
-516 RLNLQDLLKSL
+516 CLNLQDLLKSL

-552 DA
+552 NA

>member
-37 SVRLKEDPEW
+37 SAHLKKDPEW

-57 KLDQVDWLELKEII
+57 KLDQVDWLELKETI

-85 EAQPFLEGFEMKI
+85 GAQPFLEGFEMKI

-145 GDLEALAKEE
+145 GDLETLAKEE

-165 LDAQEEKEEVKETP
+165 LDVQEKEEVKETPQEEKEEVKETP
-179 QKEEKPKDDETQEG
+179 QEEKPKDDETQES
-193 DETPKDEEVSKE
+193 ETPKDEEVSKE
-205 LETQEK
+205 LETQE
-211 LEIPKEET
+211 EVKEET

-228 PIKEET
+228 PIKEEM
-234 QEIKEEKQEE
+234 QEIKEEKQEK
-244 TQDSPSAQELE
+244 TQDSPSTQELE

-268 NENKEETQESAEIPQ
+268 NGQENKKETQESAEIPQ

-293 KTQVQELE
+293 KTQAQELE
-301 VPKEKTQESAEALQ
+301 IPKEKTQESAEALQ

-332 EKEKQ
+332 DV
-337 EIAETPQEKE
+337 
-347 KQEIAE
+347 
-353 TPQEKEKQE
+353 
-362 IAETPQEKEKQE
+362 
-374 IAETPQEL
+374 
-382 EIPQA
+382 EIPQESAEMPQEEA
-387 QEKETP
+387 QEKET
-393 QEETQEKETPQEE
+393 
-406 TQEKET
+406 
-412 PQEETQ
+412 
-418 EKETPQE
+418 
-425 ETQET
+425 
-430 ETQNQETPPK
+430 
-440 VQEET
+440 
-445 KEKTQEDNYESIEDI
+445 QEDHYESIEDI

-495 SDIKTS
+495 SVTETS
-501 QEKEESDKTSSPLEL
+501 KNENNTETPQEKEESDKTSSPLEL
-516 RLNLQDLLKSL
+516 HLNLQDLLKSL

-552 DA
+552 NA